1 MYDEPLFLR
10 TLSKL
15 ARVLPASYDV
25 GAVLAELTGSVTGV
39 LGLAGSGVSLAE
51 DGKLRFVT
59 AVTAASSDLER
70 VQEQYQRGPCRE
82 AFDTGE
88 SVSVPDVR
96 LSGHM
101 WPEFAEAARRVGVAG
116 VAGIPMRLADQTV
129 GALDLYAAEPREW
142 SDTDL
147 SVAGVLADAATSY
160 IVNAS
165 SLRQQQQLNEQ
176 LQQALDSRIII
187 EQAKGITAQ
196 HDDITV
202 EAAYER
208 MRRHARDHNGTLR
221 MVAEAI
227 VNVGLRV

>member
-15 ARVLPASYDV
+15 AHVLPAAYDV
-25 GAVLAELTGSVTGV
+25 SAVLAELTASVTGV

-51 DGKLRFVT
+51 KGQLRFVT

-70 VQEQYQRGPCRE
+70 VQEQYQRGPCRK

-88 SVSVPDVR
+88 RVSVTDVR
-96 LSGHM
+96 LSGQV
-101 WPEFAEAARRVGVAG
+101 WPEFAEAARRLGVAG
-116 VAGIPMRLADQTV
+116 VAGIPMRLADQTI
-129 GALDLYAAEPREW
+129 GALDLYAAEAREW

-147 SVAGVLADAATSY
+147 KVAGVLADAATSY

-165 SLRQQQQLNEQ
+165 TLRQQQQLNEQ
-176 LQQALDSRIII
+176 LQHALDSRVVI

-202 EAAYER
+202 EAAYQR

-221 MVAEAI
+221 TVAEAI

>member
-15 ARVLPASYDV
+15 AHVLPAAYDV
-25 GAVLAELTGSVTGV
+25 SAVLAELTASVTGV

-51 DGKLRFVT
+51 TGQLRFVT

-88 SVSVPDVR
+88 RVSVTDVR
-96 LSGHM
+96 LCGQV
-101 WPEFAEAARRVGVAG
+101 WPEFAEAARRLGVAG
-116 VAGIPMRLADQTV
+116 VAGIPMRLADQTI
-129 GALDLYAAEPREW
+129 GALDLYAAEAREW

-147 SVAGVLADAATSY
+147 NVAGVLADAATSY

-165 SLRQQQQLNEQ
+165 TLRQQQQLNEQ
-176 LQQALDSRIII
+176 LQHALDSRIVI

-202 EAAYER
+202 EAAYQR

-221 MVAEAI
+221 TVAEAI

>member
-1 MYDEPLFLR
+1 
-10 TLSKL
+10 
-15 ARVLPASYDV
+15 
-25 GAVLAELTGSVTGV
+25 
-39 LGLAGSGVSLAE
+39 
-51 DGKLRFVT
+51 
-59 AVTAASSDLER
+59 
-70 VQEQYQRGPCRE
+70 
-82 AFDTGE
+82 
-88 SVSVPDVR
+88 
-96 LSGHM
+96 M
-101 WPEFAEAARRVGVAG
+101 WPEFAEAARRLGVAG

-147 SVAGVLADAATSY
+147 SVARVLADAATSY